1 MTSEARFE
9 MALSM
14 QEVSAGELVMDSGY
28 YAAYSAL
35 LARTEAMDAASS
47 NLANANTSGYRAQR
61 EYFRDAVA
69 GEGAADSQLNGAVNR
84 YGVLGGDQIDLGQ
97 GALVKTGNATDV
109 AIQGQGFFAVKT
121 IHGERYTRDGSFQR
135 SKDGML
141 VDSAGDPVLDAAHK
155 PITMPNGTIAVG
167 TDGAVSVDGGVVDQL
182 GVFVAPATQLIPEG
196 ADEYR
201 VNDARTLKPS
211 QDYSIAQGELEGSN
225 QNIVNGSLQLMLIQ
239 RQAEMMQKALSAF
252 HNDFDRA
259 ASEDLPKV

>member
-1 MTSEARFE
+1 
-9 MALSM
+9 
-14 QEVSAGELVMDSGY
+14 
-28 YAAYSAL
+28 
-35 LARTEAMDAASS
+35 
-47 NLANANTSGYRAQR
+47 
-61 EYFRDAVA
+61 
-69 GEGAADSQLNGAVNR
+69 LNGAVNR

-201 VNDARTLKPS
+201 VNDVRTLKPS

-225 QNIVNGSLQLMLIQ
+225 QNIVSGSLQLMLIQ
-239 RQAEMMQKALSAF
+239 RQAEMMQKALSVF

>member
-1 MTSEARFE
+1 
-9 MALSM
+9 
-14 QEVSAGELVMDSGY
+14 MDSGY

-121 IHGERYTRDGSFQR
+121 VHGERYTRDGSFQR

-141 VDSAGDPVLDAAHK
+141 VDSAGDAVLDAAHK

-211 QDYSIAQGELEGSN
+211 HDYSIAQGELEGSN

>member
-1 MTSEARFE
+1 
-9 MALSM
+9 
-14 QEVSAGELVMDSGY
+14 MDSGY

-35 LARTEAMDAASS
+35 LARTEAMDAVSS
-47 NLANANTSGYRAQR
+47 NLANANTNGYRAQR

-69 GEGAADSQLNGAVNR
+69 GEGAADSQLNGAINR
-84 YGVLGGDQIDLGQ
+84 YGVIGGDQIDLGQ
-97 GALVKTGNATDV
+97 GALVKTGNTTDV

-121 IHGERYTRDGSFQR
+121 VHGERYTRDGSFQR

-141 VDSAGDPVLDAAHK
+141 LDSAGSPVLDGAHK
-155 PITMPNGTIAVG
+155 PIIMPNGTIAVG

-201 VNDARTLKPS
+201 VSDTRTLRPS

-225 QNIVNGSLQLMLIQ
+225 QNIVSGSLQLMLIQ
-239 RQAEMMQKALSAF
+239 RQAEMMQKALSVF

>member
-1 MTSEARFE
+1 
-9 MALSM
+9 
-14 QEVSAGELVMDSGY
+14 MDSGY

-47 NLANANTSGYRAQR
+47 NLANANTNGYRAQR

-69 GEGAADSQLNGAVNR
+69 GEGAGDSQLNGAVNR

-97 GALVKTGNATDV
+97 GALVKTGSPTDV

-121 IHGERYTRDGSFQR
+121 AHGERYTRDGSFQR

-141 VDSAGDPVLDAAHK
+141 VDSSGDAVLDEAHK
-155 PITMPNGTIAVG
+155 PITMPNGTIMVG
-167 TDGAVSVDGGVVDQL
+167 TDGAVSVDGGVVDRL

-196 ADEYR
+196 ADRYR
-201 VNDARTLKPS
+201 VNDPRTLKPS
-211 QDYSIAQGELEGSN
+211 QDYSVAQGELEGSN
-225 QNIVNGSLQLMLIQ
+225 QNIVSGSLQLMLIQ
-239 RQAEMMQKALSAF
+239 RQAEMMQKALSVF

>member
-1 MTSEARFE
+1 
-9 MALSM
+9 
-14 QEVSAGELVMDSGY
+14 MDSGY

-47 NLANANTSGYRAQR
+47 NLANANTNGYRAQR

-84 YGVLGGDQIDLGQ
+84 YGVLGGDQVDLGQ
-97 GALVKTGNATDV
+97 GALVKTGNSTDV

-121 IHGERYTRDGSFQR
+121 AHGERYTRDGSFQR
-135 SKDGML
+135 TANGTL
-141 VDSAGDPVLDAAHK
+141 VDSAGDPVLDTTHK
-155 PITMPNGTIAVG
+155 PIVMPGGTIAVG
-167 TDGAVSVDGGVVDQL
+167 TDGAVSVDGGVVAQL
-182 GVFVAPATQLIPEG
+182 GVFVMPATQMIAEG
-196 ADEYR
+196 ANEYR
-201 VNDARTLKPS
+201 ANDASTVKAS
-211 QDYSIAQGELEGSN
+211 QQYSVAQGELEGSN
-225 QNIVNGSLQLMLIQ
+225 QDIVSGSLQLMLIQ

>member
-1 MTSEARFE
+1 
-9 MALSM
+9 
-14 QEVSAGELVMDSGY
+14 MDSGY

-141 VDSAGDPVLDAAHK
+141 VDSAGDPVLDVAHK

-182 GVFVAPATQLIPEG
+182 SVFLAPATQLIPEG

-225 QNIVNGSLQLMLIQ
+225 QNIVSGSLQLMLIQ
-239 RQAEMMQKALSAF
+239 RQAEMMQKALSVF

>member
-1 MTSEARFE
+1 
-9 MALSM
+9 
-14 QEVSAGELVMDSGY
+14 MDSGY

-141 VDSAGDPVLDAAHK
+141 VDSAGDPVLDVAHK

-182 GVFVAPATQLIPEG
+182 GVFLAPATQLIPEG

-225 QNIVNGSLQLMLIQ
+225 QNIVSGSLQLMLIQ
-239 RQAEMMQKALSAF
+239 RQAEMMQKALSVF

>member
-1 MTSEARFE
+1 MASEACFE

-14 QEVSAGELVMDSGY
+14 QEASAGELVMDSGY

-121 IHGERYTRDGSFQR
+121 IHGERYTRDGSFHR

-141 VDSAGDPVLDAAHK
+141 VDSAGDAVLDAAHK

-201 VNDARTLKPS
+201 VNDVRTLKPS

-225 QNIVNGSLQLMLIQ
+225 QNIVSGSLQLMLIQ
-239 RQAEMMQKALSAF
+239 RQAEMMQKALSVF